1 MNERKKQLKLKDLQ
15 NQVLKPV
22 SYYLKLFN
30 DDTYQGMDMHC
41 HQYFEIMYTCIGSYI
56 LQIFN
61 PVHSWI
67 KEYTIEPGQLV
78 LLDGFVFHRVAMNPG
93 MSAFVC
99 NIEFNPLE
107 PSEYD
112 PFGVNK
118 LIKIN
123 YASLFK
129 DTHLERFAQS
139 KDGYIIVND
148 TRLAGKTLQEL
159 VLLLTDGINSI
170 EDAFSAKLTELK
182 LFTEL
187 SKCLNSTTSGSIPY
201 IRKANAYI
209 QANYRQ
215 NLTID
220 EVAKSVGLSKA
231 YLQRQYKE
239 HTGKT
244 MLEQV
249 NTLRVSA
256 AAEML
261 IRTDLAINKIAAH
274 VGFHNKNQFNYEFKK
289 IYNSTPSDYRRN
301 NAATVDHH
309 LLFHDS
315 FSIPFSNIEK

>member
-1 MNERKKQLKLKDLQ
+1 MEGTKRQLKLKDLQ
-15 NQVLKPV
+15 NQVLEPV
-22 SYYLKLFN
+22 SYYLKPFT
-30 DDTYQGMDMHC
+30 DDTYQGMDMHR
-41 HQYFEIMYTCIGSYI
+41 HQYFEIMYTYTGNYI
-56 LQIFN
+56 LQIFDPIQSRIN
-61 PVHSWI
+61 
-67 KEYTIEPGQLV
+67 EYTIGPGQIV

-93 MSAFVC
+93 MQAFVY
-99 NIEFNPLE
+99 NIEFNPCE
-107 PSEYD
+107 SSEYD

-129 DTHLERFAQS
+129 DTHLEQFAQS
-139 KDGYIIVND
+139 KDGYVILND
-148 TRLAGKTLQEL
+148 TQLAGSALQEL

-170 EDAFSAKLTELK
+170 EDAFSAKLAELK

-220 EVAKSVGLSKA
+220 EITRSVGLSKA
-231 YLQRQYKE
+231 YLQRQYKKY
-239 HTGKT
+239 TGKT
-244 MLEQV
+244 LLEQV
-249 NTLRVSA
+249 NALRANA

-261 IRTDLAINKIAAH
+261 IRSDLAINKIAAH

-289 IYNSTPSDYRRN
+289 IYDTTPSEYRRN
-301 NAATVDHH
+301 NVATVDHH

-315 FSIPFSNIEK
+315 FAIPFSDIET